1 MPKIAI
7 TGKGGVGKTTLAAL
21 FAQIYAN
28 LGQNVIA
35 IDADPS
41 PNLAYALGFP
51 EELASRITPI
61 AELSDLI
68 AERTGAQPGGY
79 GVLFKLNP
87 RVDDIPERFS
97 ATHRGV
103 KLLVMGTIK
112 RGGAGCICPESALLK
127 SLVSHLLL
135 RRSEV
140 VILDMEAGI
149 EHLGRGTA
157 SAVDAL
163 LIVVEPS
170 LRSLQTARTIRRLA
184 RDIGIGKIFVVGNK
198 VRNQTDRD
206 FISQNLPGYSII
218 GFISYSPLAIE
229 ADLKGLPVFDLDER
243 MVEEAEAI
251 VKKLSFCYEKD

>member
-1 MPKIAI
+1 
-7 TGKGGVGKTTLAAL
+7 
-21 FAQIYAN
+21 
-28 LGQNVIA
+28 
-35 IDADPS
+35 
-41 PNLAYALGFP
+41 
-51 EELASRITPI
+51 
-61 AELSDLI
+61 
-68 AERTGAQPGGY
+68 
-79 GVLFKLNP
+79 
-87 RVDDIPERFS
+87 
-97 ATHRGV
+97 
-103 KLLVMGTIK
+103 MGTIK